1 MKQMAVEMARIAA
14 DDKCSDVVVLDLQGL
29 STVTD
34 YFVIATGTSDRQLR
48 SVVDHMREWAKGKK
62 IRPIGLDGYESSHWV
77 LIDFGSVVVHV
88 FSPSYRELYDL
99 ELLWGDAPKVRWQRR
114 VTKKKTTAEKESS

>member
-1 MKQMAVEMARIAA
+1 MAIEMARIAA
-14 DDKCSDVVVLDLQGL
+14 DDKCTDVTVLDLQEL

-34 YFVIATGTSDRQLR
+34 YFVIGTGTSDRQLR
-48 SVVDHMREWAKGKK
+48 SVLEHMREWAKGEK
-62 IRPIGLDGYESSHWV
+62 IRPIGIDGYDSSHWV
-77 LIDFGSVVVHV
+77 LIDFGGVVVHL

-114 VTKKKTTAEKESS
+114 VVKKKTATSEEERL

>member
-14 DDKCSDVVVLDLQGL
+14 DDKCSDVVILDLQGL

-48 SVVDHMREWAKGKK
+48 SVVDHMREWAKGNK
-62 IRPIGLDGYESSHWV
+62 IRPIGLDGYDSSHWV
-77 LIDFGSVVVHV
+77 LIDFGAVVVHV

-114 VTKKKTTAEKESS
+114 VVKKKAATEEESS